1 MQLSN
6 NTSVTFTL
14 AHSCCINSHK
24 LLVVYVPVACSL
36 SWRREEEWGSNFL
49 VCVWNPVLRPFKQYF
64 FKAAYARCYLISV
77 LLVRKRNEWILIRG
91 THANERSR
99 VWAPYFENAVWICD
113 KQQGHTL
120 NYRDGPSEKLWRFFF
135 FCQCWIFFRTTPRVR
150 FFHSI
155 SPGTKNF
162 APQPPITFLM
172 VCPLPYMSKLPF
184 NNFFFIIFSLTSLF
198 LVRESTTVARVF
210 VLTFC
215 MNKRVYH
222 CQLIQ
227 VNFI

>member
-120 NYRDGPSEKLWRFFF
+120 NFLDGLSEKLWRFF
-135 FCQCWIFFRTTPRVR
+135 CQCRIFFRTIPRVR
-150 FFHSI
+150 FFSFNFPLHEEL
-155 SPGTKNF
+155 SPPT
-162 APQPPITFLM
+162 P
-172 VCPLPYMSKLPF
+172 
-184 NNFFFIIFSLTSLF
+184 NNFSHGVSLT
-198 LVRESTTVARVF
+198 VHVKV
-210 VLTFC
+210 TF
-215 MNKRVYH
+215 
-222 CQLIQ
+222 
-227 VNFI
+227 

>member
-36 SWRREEEWGSNFL
+36 AWRREEEWGSNFL

-64 FKAAYARCYLISV
+64 FNAAYARCYLISV

-113 KQQGHTL
+113 KQQGQTL
-120 NYRDGPSEKLWRFFF
+120 NYRDGPSEKLWRFF
-135 FCQCWIFFRTTPRVR
+135 CQCRIFFRTIPRVR

-155 SPGTKNF
+155 SPCTKNL
-162 APQPPITFLM
+162 APRPPIPFLM

-184 NNFFFIIFSLTSLF
+184 NNFFLLLLF
-198 LVRESTTVARVF
+198 L
-210 VLTFC
+210 
-215 MNKRVYH
+215 
-222 CQLIQ
+222 
-227 VNFI
+227 